1 MGSSRPYPSR
11 SPAHFASIFND
22 FGGMAVDF
30 LEMPPEMPP
39 QSSGCPGTALDVAGG
54 QNPTFR
60 AIFPGFVA
68 FSGRH
73 RTSPEVYGS
82 GTAGTRTQDQSLKR
96 VLPASD
102 AVPTCLVSYRFIMP
116 LSFSVLGCLMPFF
129 RTFSVRTQLDFA
141 RSPFA
146 QATKPGKGTQGWR

>member
-39 QSSGCPGTALDVAGG
+39 QSPGCPGTALDVAGG

-68 FSGRH
+68 FSERP
-73 RTSPEVYGS
+73 RASPDVAGS
-82 GTAGTRTQDQSLKR
+82 LWKWDGWPPHSGHKRLIIVQKYFCVHFEAPKKARRMSGFLGTFADVGYR
-96 VLPASD
+96 VSW
-102 AVPTCLVSYRFIMP
+102 FHQE
-116 LSFSVLGCLMPFF
+116 FSI
-129 RTFSVRTQLDFA
+129 A
-141 RSPFA
+141 
-146 QATKPGKGTQGWR
+146 